1 MADIMAEVN
10 HVKKIYRL
18 NIKEPG
24 IKGAFRNLA
33 HAKWTEKTA
42 LDDISFQMKEGQA
55 LACIGENGAGKST
68 LIKIMI
74 GILTPTAGD
83 VTVYGGHPRESGKEY
98 LRKIGVV
105 FGQKSN
111 LWTDLPVE
119 ESYQAVKTLYRLDP
133 GEYKKN
139 YDMIVQLLELAPIL
153 SSPARKLSLGQRMK
167 ADSGMAFLHSHRLLY
182 LDEPTIGLDINIKHT
197 IRSFLRQMNQ
207 EKGVSIF
214 LTSHDLDD
222 IDEICDDAIVL
233 SGGKLFYNGS
243 LDALKQ
249 QYVHE
254 RSIRVTGVQ
263 KSDIRKYLPDARIS
277 REGRVTRIDYP
288 MQAYGAETVLNA
300 VSQAFDIEDISI
312 QAPDIDTVVSHIFS
326 REKEASA
333 L

>member
-1 MADIMAEVN
+1 MAEFMAEVN

-18 NIKEPG
+18 NVKEPG
-24 IKGAFRNLA
+24 IRGAFRNLA
-33 HAKWTEKTA
+33 HSEWTEKTA
-42 LDDISFQMKEGQA
+42 LDDVSFRMDEGQS

-74 GILTPTAGD
+74 GILTPTSGS
-83 VTVYGGHPRESGKEY
+83 VKVYGKNPRESGKEY
-98 LRKIGVV
+98 LRRIGVV

-111 LWTDLPVE
+111 LWIDIPVM

-133 GEYKKN
+133 KEFRKN
-139 YDMIVQLLELAPIL
+139 FDMIVELLELAPIL

-167 ADSGMAFLHSHRLLY
+167 ADIGMAFLHSPRLLY

-207 EKGVSIF
+207 EQGVSIF

-222 IDEICDDAIVL
+222 IDEICDDAVVL
-233 SGGKLFYNGS
+233 SGGRLFYNGS
-243 LDALKQ
+243 LNALKQ

-254 RSIRVTGVQ
+254 RTIRVTGVQ
-263 KSDIRKYLPDARIS
+263 KNDIRSRLPGARIT

-288 MQAYGAETVLNA
+288 MDAYGADAVLSA
-300 VSQAFDIEDISI
+300 VSQAFDIEDITI

-326 REKEASA
+326 REKEAAA

>member
-1 MADIMAEVN
+1 MTEFMAEVN
-10 HVKKIYRL
+10 QVKKVYRL
-18 NIKEPG
+18 NVKDPG
-24 IKGAFRNLA
+24 IKGAFRSLA
-33 HAKWTEKTA
+33 HPRWIEKTA
-42 LDDISFQMKEGQA
+42 LDNVSFQMKEGQA

-74 GILTPTAGD
+74 GILTPTDGD
-83 VTVYGGHPRESGKEY
+83 VKVYGKNPRESGKEY

-111 LWTDLPVE
+111 LWIDIPVM

-133 GEYKKN
+133 EEFRKN
-139 YDMIVQLLELAPIL
+139 FDMVVELLDLAPIL

-167 ADSGMAFLHSHRLLY
+167 ADIGMVFLHSPRLLY

-197 IRSFLRQMNQ
+197 IRSFLRQMNREQ
-207 EKGVSIF
+207 GVSIF

-222 IDEICDDAIVL
+222 IDEICDDAVIL
-233 SGGKLFYNGS
+233 SDGRLFFNGS
-243 LDALKQ
+243 LNALKQ

-254 RSIRVTGVQ
+254 RTIHVTGVQ
-263 KSDIRKYLPDARIS
+263 KSDIRSRLPGARIT

-288 MQAYGAETVLNA
+288 VDSYEADVVLNA
-300 VSQAFDIEDISI
+300 VSRAFDIEDITI